1 VDLAAFDLD
10 GLIRAAGLDAP
21 SAVVVGASHRGSRG
35 DRGYGLVP
43 PNGES
48 AFRIAS
54 LTKPF
59 TATALVLALRER
71 AIPLPTPAIELLP
84 TLSADWRADRSIT
97 VEQLLGQVAGL
108 RDSVTADAVA
118 ALGDGAD
125 ALTET
130 ARLVVQAGSDRAP
143 GERWAYYNGN
153 YFLAG
158 AILAAVTGS
167 TYEDALHRLVLQP
180 WGLSGTGFA
189 TPSASVPGTA
199 DQNVLPPI
207 EYPRGRRPSGGL
219 WSTANDLLSLG
230 EHIIADN
237 DLAQAIAT
245 ARTRTD
251 DPMTYGLGWAIGPS
265 DQLYL
270 NGRLPGYRAALL
282 AIPLEEFV
290 GVVLTNDEYGLP
302 VAATAL
308 SDLQRELTGDEL
320 AGAIESFAA

>member
-1 VDLAAFDLD
+1 VDLPAVDLD
-10 GLIRAAGLDAP
+10 RLITAAGLDAP
-21 SAVVVGASHRGSRG
+21 SAMVVGTSHRGVRRH
-35 DRGYGLVP
+35 RGYGLVAP
-43 PNGES
+43 DAES
-48 AFRIAS
+48 PFRIAS

-71 AIPLPTPAIELLP
+71 GIPLPTPAIDLLP
-84 TLSADWRADRSIT
+84 SLAADWQADRSIT

-118 ALGDGAD
+118 ALADGAD
-125 ALTET
+125 ALAET
-130 ARLVVQAGSDRAP
+130 ARLVVQAGNDRAP

-158 AILAAVTGS
+158 AILAAVTGDS
-167 TYEDALHRLVLQP
+167 YEDALRRLVLQP
-180 WGLSGTGFA
+180 WGLTGTGFA
-189 TPSASVPGTA
+189 TPANSIAGSA
-199 DQNVLPPI
+199 DQAVLPPI
-207 EYPRGRRPSGGL
+207 QYPRGRRPSGGL
-219 WSTANDLLSLG
+219 WSNAGDLLSLG

-237 DLAQAIAT
+237 DLAQTVAT
-245 ARTRTD
+245 ARTQAD

-302 VAATAL
+302 VAAGAL

-320 AGAIESFAA
+320 ADAIERFAA

>member
-1 VDLAAFDLD
+1 MDLPAFDLD
-10 GLIRAAGLDAP
+10 RLVTAAGLDAP
-21 SAVVVGASHRGSRG
+21 SAVVVAASHRGVRRH
-35 DRGYGLVP
+35 RGYGLVP
-43 PNGES
+43 PTAES

-59 TATALVLALRER
+59 TATALILAMRARGIALR
-71 AIPLPTPAIELLP
+71 TPALDLLP
-84 TLSADWRADRSIT
+84 GLADGWQADRSIT

-118 ALGDGAD
+118 ELGDGAD
-125 ALTET
+125 ALINT
-130 ARLVVQAGSDRAP
+130 ARLVVQAGNDRAP
-143 GERWAYYNGN
+143 GQQWAYYNGN

-158 AILAAVTGS
+158 AILAAVTDDS
-167 TYEDALHRLVLQP
+167 YEVALHRLVLQP
-180 WGLSGTGFA
+180 WGLTGTGFEPPA
-189 TPSASVPGTA
+189 GAIAGTA
-199 DQNVLPPI
+199 DQSVLPPI

-219 WSTANDLLSLG
+219 WSNANDLLSLG
-230 EHIIADN
+230 ERIIADN

-245 ARTRTD
+245 ARTRAD

-290 GVVLTNDEYGLP
+290 GVVLTNDEFGLP
-302 VAATAL
+302 VAASAL
-308 SDLQRELTGDEL
+308 SDLQRELTGDEM
-320 AGAIESFAA
+320 ADAIERFAA